1 MGGFDLA
8 NLGGYGLGF
17 GLGSL
22 LISEFANS
30 HYGLSEAFWVTSG
43 IFFATSLLATKFLVE
58 PVRSFELNQPG
69 VRHRRIGARL
79 RPVLPV
85 WLGQTIV
92 LGMYFLLPKAFA
104 SASFTVTRQMLI
116 FLGVIGG
123 LFALG
128 AIRSEEHT
136 SELQSPYDIVC
147 RLLLEKKKQK

>member
-1 MGGFDLA
+1 MPKKIGLRMILYLYLA
-8 NLGGYGLGF
+8 VFLTRIGF
-17 GLGSL
+17 GSL
-22 LISEFANS
+22 RISEFANS

-116 FLGVIGG
+116 FLVVLGG
-123 LFALG
+123 L
-128 AIRSEEHT
+128 
-136 SELQSPYDIVC
+136 
-147 RLLLEKKKQK
+147 

>member
-1 MGGFDLA
+1 
-8 NLGGYGLGF
+8 
-17 GLGSL
+17 
-22 LISEFANS
+22 
-30 HYGLSEAFWVTSG
+30 
-43 IFFATSLLATKFLVE
+43 FFATSLLATKFLVE

-128 AIRSEEHT
+128 AIVFGHIRHGRQDTEHEHGRDMGAGI
-136 SELQSPYDIVC
+136 SSPVRRVSFEHSPVC
-147 RLLLEKKKQK
+147 VVSFTALLHSLSNS